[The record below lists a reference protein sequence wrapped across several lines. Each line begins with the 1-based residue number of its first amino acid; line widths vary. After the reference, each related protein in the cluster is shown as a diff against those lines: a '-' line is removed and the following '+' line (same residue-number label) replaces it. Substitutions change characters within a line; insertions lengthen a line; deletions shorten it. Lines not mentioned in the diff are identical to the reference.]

1 MATTN
6 KVMVFTINVTD
17 LDEEDV
23 SYIQESMELLAEQ
36 LNIPVI
42 SSGVREVNDE
52 GEEDTST
59 TLH

>member
-1 MATTN
+1 MKN

-17 LDEEDV
+17 LDEEDI
-23 SYIQESMELLAEQ
+23 SYIQESMELLVEQ
-36 LNIPVI
+36 LNVPVI

>member
-1 MATTN
+1 MKN
-6 KVMVFTINVTD
+6 KVIVFTINVTE
-17 LDEEDV
+17 LDEEDI
-23 SYIQESMELLAEQ
+23 SYIQESMELLVEQ
-36 LNIPVI
+36 LNVPVI